1 MAANV
6 KTQRDAKAIE
16 RANRLRADIVEF
28 IKTDILEGLVTKAYC
43 YGESLE
49 VCRDIQKKYE
59 NRPVT
64 KYIYPLLEEFKFQSQ
79 GVSSKSLQPF
89 NALGQIMF
97 LNAQN

>member
-49 VCRDIQKKYE
+49 VCRDI
-59 NRPVT
+59 
-64 KYIYPLLEEFKFQSQ
+64 
-79 GVSSKSLQPF
+79 
-89 NALGQIMF
+89 
-97 LNAQN
+97 